1 MSKWKI
7 QGYDV
12 EDVQK
17 KIFEIFLEFDRICKA
32 HNLTYT
38 LEGGT
43 LLGAVLYR
51 GFIPWDDDMDIVML
65 RKDYDEFRKV
75 ANKELAKPYSFM
87 DMEMSDQY
95 PFMFGKI
102 FNLDT
107 IYKERGTAHLDIPH
121 GVFLDIFVEDNI
133 RLKTKKI
140 HSRAVS
146 AIGTVRYIKLGVEKF
161 HIRHILYAPL
171 FLLRVNTL
179 TKLADKVMRIYDNKK
194 TDYIYP
200 LCQSISSKPPLPR
213 RMLTDFEKASFNG
226 YEVLIPTCNMWYLH
240 KHYETPMEIPSE
252 SSQHPTHGVIEIKL

>member
-75 ANKELAKPYSFM
+75 ANKELAKPYYFM

-121 GVFLDIFVEDNI
+121 
-133 RLKTKKI
+133 
-140 HSRAVS
+140 
-146 AIGTVRYIKLGVEKF
+146 
-161 HIRHILYAPL
+161 
-171 FLLRVNTL
+171 
-179 TKLADKVMRIYDNKK
+179 
-194 TDYIYP
+194 
-200 LCQSISSKPPLPR
+200 
-213 RMLTDFEKASFNG
+213 
-226 YEVLIPTCNMWYLH
+226 
-240 KHYETPMEIPSE
+240 
-252 SSQHPTHGVIEIKL
+252 

>member
-75 ANKELAKPYSFM
+75 ANKELAKPY
-87 DMEMSDQY
+87 
-95 PFMFGKI
+95 
-102 FNLDT
+102 
-107 IYKERGTAHLDIPH
+107 
-121 GVFLDIFVEDNI
+121 
-133 RLKTKKI
+133 
-140 HSRAVS
+140 
-146 AIGTVRYIKLGVEKF
+146 
-161 HIRHILYAPL
+161 
-171 FLLRVNTL
+171 
-179 TKLADKVMRIYDNKK
+179 
-194 TDYIYP
+194 
-200 LCQSISSKPPLPR
+200 
-213 RMLTDFEKASFNG
+213 
-226 YEVLIPTCNMWYLH
+226 
-240 KHYETPMEIPSE
+240 
-252 SSQHPTHGVIEIKL
+252 

>member
-75 ANKELAKPYSFM
+75 ANKELAKPYYFM

-107 IYKERGTAHLDIPH
+107 IYKERGTAKNQKDTQQSRKRNRNGALYKAW
-121 GVFLDIFVEDNI
+121 GRKVSYTAYSVCTAVFAEG
-133 RLKTKKI
+133 KYAYKI
-140 HSRAVS
+140 
-146 AIGTVRYIKLGVEKF
+146 G
-161 HIRHILYAPL
+161 
-171 FLLRVNTL
+171 
-179 TKLADKVMRIYDNKK
+179 
-194 TDYIYP
+194 
-200 LCQSISSKPPLPR
+200 
-213 RMLTDFEKASFNG
+213 
-226 YEVLIPTCNMWYLH
+226 
-240 KHYETPMEIPSE
+240 
-252 SSQHPTHGVIEIKL
+252 